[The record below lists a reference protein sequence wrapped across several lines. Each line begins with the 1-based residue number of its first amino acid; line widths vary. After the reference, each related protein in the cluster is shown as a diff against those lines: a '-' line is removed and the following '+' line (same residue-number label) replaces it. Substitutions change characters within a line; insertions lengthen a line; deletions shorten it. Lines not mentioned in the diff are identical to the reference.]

1 MKNTK
6 LFALLLCAALLQ
18 VPALAAGETDFSDV
32 PAGSWFA
39 EGVAIC
45 GEKGVMEGVGDG
57 LFAPDR
63 ELSSGECRALAYR
76 LYDIRRGGD
85 GAILPAPENWGY
97 LTLAVDGHIFEG
109 YTDPNQERKGSV
121 KWGVRGRDDWA
132 ADGSDYPGY
141 TLPAAFLSPEWAGW
155 AWSVQN
161 LPAVMTLN
169 GVEYSGCAS
178 YGRIYGDTVQIS
190 FLPDGGEE
198 IAKLLN
204 ASIYPAP
211 PAPDRWWRDLAYTL
225 ESQGL
230 QDTLGASNYWVY
242 TWEGSADREEFAL
255 ALARSAGELE
265 PINGVSELPDCT
277 DEQILGLYR
286 GGILT
291 GTDEYGSFRGRDPL
305 TRAQAAV
312 MAARVLDPALRI
324 TSAPTPLPAEGY
336 TLTYLMDG
344 APDCGINY
352 PVCLLD
358 QEDIMLTL
366 DGRQLP
372 WPAEASVPSYALN
385 RSGDYCFMGF
395 YDESTPDPYDTKAG
409 LIDRNGVYIVPP
421 ENGRG
426 MTYAMEGGFFTE
438 IHGESGTVWGLLDVE
453 GRWLREVEQTDG
465 DPRETY
471 PPKGRQPFRGIEF
484 EGSYYVD
491 KTGTPVSRRFDW
503 GSHITDDGQGFVGIE
518 EKIYRIRFE

>member
-1 MKNTK
+1 MKK
-6 LFALLLCAALLQ
+6 RWLALALCAALVQ
-18 VPALAAGETDFSDV
+18 VPALAAGETEFSDV

-39 EGVAIC
+39 EGVKTCA
-45 GEKGVMEGVGDG
+45 ERGVMIGTAQGV
-57 LFAPDR
+57 FSPDAQ
-63 ELSSGECRALAYR
+63 LSRAECRALAYR

-85 GAILPAPENWGY
+85 GALLPAPEDWGY
-97 LTLAVDGHIFEG
+97 LTLAVDGHTFGG
-109 YTDPNQERKGSV
+109 YTDPNQEGKGSV
-121 KWGVRGRDDWA
+121 EWGFRSRDDWA

-141 TLPAAFLSPEWAGW
+141 SLPAAFLSPEWAGW

-169 GVEYSGCAS
+169 GVEYAGKAS

-198 IAKLLN
+198 TAKLLN
-204 ASIYPAP
+204 DSIYPAP
-211 PAPDRWWRDLAYTL
+211 PAPGRWWRDLAYTL

-230 QDTLGASNYWVY
+230 LDMFGGTDYWIY
-242 TWEGSADREEFAL
+242 TWEGPADREEFAR

-265 PINGVSELPDCT
+265 PINSVSELPDCT
-277 DEQILGLYR
+277 DEEVLGLYR

-291 GTDEYGSFRGRDPL
+291 GTDEYGSFRGNDPL

-312 MAARVLDPALRI
+312 MAARVLEPGLRVA
-324 TSAPTPLPAEGY
+324 SAPKPLPTEGY

-344 APDCGINY
+344 APDCGVKF
-352 PVCLLD
+352 PVCLLG

-372 WPAEASVPSYALN
+372 WPAEAGVPSYALN
-385 RSGDYCFMGF
+385 PSGDYCFMGF
-395 YDESTPDPYDTKAG
+395 YDESTQDPYDTKGG
-409 LIDRNGVYIVPP
+409 LIDRNGVYVVPP

-426 MTYAMEGGFFTE
+426 MTYAVEGGFFTE
-438 IHGESGTVWGLLDVE
+438 IHRESGTVWGLLDE
-453 GRWLREVEQTDG
+453 QGRWVRELEQTDG

-471 PPKGRQPFRGIEF
+471 PPKGRQPLRGIDF
-484 EGSYYVD
+484 GGSYYVD
-491 KTGTPVSRRFDW
+491 AAGAPVSRRFDW
-503 GSHITDDGQGFVGIE
+503 GSYITDDGQGFVGLD
-518 EKIYRIRFE
+518 EKIYRIEFE

>member
-1 MKNTK
+1 MKGSW
-6 LFALLLCAALLQ
+6 FALLLCAALLQ

-32 PAGSWFA
+32 PAGSWF
-39 EGVAIC
+39 EQGVKTCA
-45 GEKGVMEGVGDG
+45 EKGVMEGVGDG

-230 QDTLGASNYWVY
+230 QDTLGASDYWVY
-242 TWEGSADREEFAL
+242 TWEGPADREEFAR

-265 PINGVSELPDCT
+265 PINGVSALPDCT
-277 DEQILGLYR
+277 DEEVLGLYR

-291 GTDEYGSFRGRDPL
+291 GTDEYGSFRGNDPL

-312 MAARVLDPALRI
+312 MTARVLEPALRVA
-324 TSAPTPLPAEGY
+324 SAPKPLPTEGY

-344 APDCGINY
+344 EPDCGITF
-352 PVCLLD
+352 PVLLLG
-358 QEDIMLTL
+358 QKDIMLTL

-372 WPAEASVPSYALN
+372 WPVEAGVPSYAMN
-385 RSGDYCFMGF
+385 QSGDYYFLGY
-395 YDESTPDPYDTKAG
+395 YDGSTPDPYDTKAG

-421 ENGRG
+421 ENGRS
-426 MTYAMEGGFFTE
+426 MTYAVEGGFFTE
-438 IHGESGTVWGLLDVE
+438 IHRDSGTVWGLLDQE
-453 GRWLREVEQTDG
+453 GRWLRELEQTDG

-471 PPKGRQPFRGIEF
+471 PPKGRNPLRGIDF

-491 KTGTPVSRRFDW
+491 AAGEPVSRRFDW
-503 GSHITDDGQGFVGIE
+503 GSYITDDGQGFVGMDG
-518 EKIYRIRFE
+518 KIYRIQFE